1 MELEKEQ
8 GSADLMFGAEVSVLR
23 HPATEEPQEW
33 HELWTLV
40 KGPRANVLVA

>member
-8 GSADLMFGAEVSVLR
+8 GSADLMSGAEVSVLG

-33 HELWTLV
+33 PELRTLV
-40 KGPRANVLVA
+40 KGPRGNVLVA